1 MKDKLLL
8 KIFRNAGFTLL
19 ELLIVMIIIGLLA
32 ALIGPKMIGRVGES
46 RQTVAKQQ
54 VEGFGSAL
62 EMYRLDTTKYPT
74 QEQGLEAL
82 VSEPQGVNNWKGP
95 YLKKKFIPKDPWG
108 HEYIYT
114 YPGANGDYD
123 IVSYGADGNTGG
135 GGGGKEVASWGKDL
149 CFLLLKGNKGWQISK
164 ILH

>member
-8 KIFRNAGFTLL
+8 KIFKSAGFTLL

-62 EMYRLDTTKYPT
+62 EMYKLDTTKYPT

-135 GGGGKEVASWGKDL
+135 DGEDKDVASWE
-149 CFLLLKGNKGWQISK
+149 
-164 ILH
+164 

>member
-1 MKDKLLL
+1 MGNKQRLRLLT
-8 KIFRNAGFTLL
+8 REGFTLL

-54 VEGFGSAL
+54 IEGFSSAL
-62 EMYRLDTTKYPT
+62 EMYKLDTTRYPT

-82 VSEPQGVNNWKGP
+82 VTQPQGINNWKGP

-108 HEYIYT
+108 NNYVYIY
-114 YPGANGDYD
+114 PGEHGDYD
-123 IVSYGADGNTGG
+123 ILSYGADANSGG
-135 GGGGKEVASWGKDL
+135 EGEDKDVASWE
-149 CFLLLKGNKGWQISK
+149 
-164 ILH
+164 

>member
-8 KIFRNAGFTLL
+8 KIFRSAGFTLL

-62 EMYRLDTTKYPT
+62 EMYKLDTTKYPT

-135 GGGGKEVASWGKDL
+135 DGEDKDVASWE
-149 CFLLLKGNKGWQISK
+149 
-164 ILH
+164 

>member
-1 MKDKLLL
+1 MGNKLKLRLL
-8 KIFRNAGFTLL
+8 GRGGFTLL

-54 VEGFGSAL
+54 IEGFSSAL
-62 EMYRLDTTKYPT
+62 EMYKLDTTKYPT

-82 VSEPQGVNNWKGP
+82 VTQPQGINNWKGP

-108 HEYIYT
+108 NTYVYT
-114 YPGANGDYD
+114 YPGEHGDYD
-123 IVSYGADGNTGG
+123 MVSYGADGNSGG
-135 GGGGKEVASWGKDL
+135 DGEDKDVASWE
-149 CFLLLKGNKGWQISK
+149 
-164 ILH
+164 

>member
-1 MKDKLLL
+1 MGKRLRSLLL
-8 KIFRNAGFTLL
+8 KSRGFTLL

-54 VEGFGSAL
+54 IEGFSSAL
-62 EMYRLDTTKYPT
+62 EMYKLDTTKYPT

-82 VSEPQGVNNWKGP
+82 VIQPQGLVNWRGP

-108 HEYIYT
+108 NNYIYT
-114 YPGANGDYD
+114 YPGQNGDYD
-123 IVSYGADGNTGG
+123 IVSYGADGNSGG
-135 GGGGKEVASWGKDL
+135 EGEDKDVLSWE
-149 CFLLLKGNKGWQISK
+149 
-164 ILH
+164 

>member
-8 KIFRNAGFTLL
+8 KIFRSAGFTLL

-62 EMYRLDTTKYPT
+62 EMYKLDTTKYPT

-108 HEYIYT
+108 NEYIYT

-135 GGGGKEVASWGKDL
+135 DGEDKDVASWE
-149 CFLLLKGNKGWQISK
+149 
-164 ILH
+164 

>member
-1 MKDKLLL
+1 MGNKLKLRLL
-8 KIFRNAGFTLL
+8 GKGGFTLL

-54 VEGFGSAL
+54 IEGFSSAL
-62 EMYRLDTTKYPT
+62 EMYKLDTTKYPT

-82 VSEPQGVNNWKGP
+82 VTQPQGINNWKGP

-108 HEYIYT
+108 NNYVYT
-114 YPGANGDYD
+114 YPGEHGDYD
-123 IVSYGADGNTGG
+123 MVSYGADGNSGG
-135 GGGGKEVASWGKDL
+135 DGEDKDVASWE
-149 CFLLLKGNKGWQISK
+149 
-164 ILH
+164 

>member
-1 MKDKLLL
+1 MRKKLKLELL
-8 KIFRNAGFTLL
+8 KRGGFTLL

-54 VEGFGSAL
+54 IEGFSSAM
-62 EMYRLDTTKYPT
+62 EMYKLDTTKYPT

-82 VSEPQGVNNWKGP
+82 VTEPQGIANWKGP

-108 HEYIYT
+108 NNYVYT
-114 YPGANGDYD
+114 YPGEHGDYD
-123 IVSYGADGNTGG
+123 IVSYGADGNSGG
-135 GGGGKEVASWGKDL
+135 DGEAKDVASWE
-149 CFLLLKGNKGWQISK
+149 
-164 ILH
+164 

>member
-8 KIFRNAGFTLL
+8 KIFRSAGFTLL

-54 VEGFGSAL
+54 IEGFGSAL
-62 EMYRLDTTKYPT
+62 EMYKLDTTKYPT

-108 HEYIYT
+108 NEYIYT

-135 GGGGKEVASWGKDL
+135 DDEDKDVASWE
-149 CFLLLKGNKGWQISK
+149 
-164 ILH
+164 

>member
-1 MKDKLLL
+1 MRNKFTRVLL
-8 KIFRNAGFTLL
+8 KRDGFTLL

-54 VEGFGSAL
+54 IEGFSSAL
-62 EMYRLDTTKYPT
+62 EMYKLDTTKYPT

-82 VSEPQGVNNWKGP
+82 VTETQGIANWKGP

-108 HEYIYT
+108 NNYVYT
-114 YPGANGDYD
+114 YPGEHGDYD
-123 IVSYGADGNTGG
+123 ITSYGADGNSGG
-135 GGGGKEVASWGKDL
+135 DGESTDVASWEERAKRYQSY
-149 CFLLLKGNKGWQISK
+149 F
-164 ILH
+164 

>member
-1 MKDKLLL
+1 MGKRLRLLLL
-8 KIFRNAGFTLL
+8 KSRGFTLL

-54 VEGFGSAL
+54 IEGFSSAL
-62 EMYRLDTTKYPT
+62 EMYKLDTTKYPT

-82 VSEPQGVNNWKGP
+82 VIQPQGLVNWKGP

-108 HEYIYT
+108 NNYIYT
-114 YPGANGDYD
+114 YPGQNGDYD
-123 IVSYGADGNTGG
+123 IVSYGADGNSGG
-135 GGGGKEVASWGKDL
+135 EDEDKDV
-149 CFLLLKGNKGWQISK
+149 ISCE
-164 ILH
+164 

>member
-1 MKDKLLL
+1 MRNKLKLGLL
-8 KIFRNAGFTLL
+8 KNGGFTLL

-54 VEGFGSAL
+54 IEGFSSAM
-62 EMYRLDTTKYPT
+62 EMYKLDTTKYPT

-82 VSEPQGVNNWKGP
+82 VTEPQGIANWKGP

-108 HEYIYT
+108 NNYVYT
-114 YPGANGDYD
+114 YPGEHGDYD
-123 IVSYGADGNTGG
+123 IVSYGADGNSGG
-135 GGGGKEVASWGKDL
+135 DGEAKDVASWE
-149 CFLLLKGNKGWQISK
+149 
-164 ILH
+164 

>member
-1 MKDKLLL
+1 MRKKFKRVLL
-8 KIFRNAGFTLL
+8 NHDGFTLL

-54 VEGFGSAL
+54 IEGFSSAL
-62 EMYRLDTTKYPT
+62 EMYKLDTTKYPT

-82 VSEPQGVNNWKGP
+82 VTETQGIANWKGP

-108 HEYIYT
+108 NNYVYIH
-114 YPGANGDYD
+114 PGEHGDYD
-123 IVSYGADGNTGG
+123 IISYGADGNSGG
-135 GGGGKEVASWGKDL
+135 DGESKDVASWE
-149 CFLLLKGNKGWQISK
+149 
-164 ILH
+164 

>member
-1 MKDKLLL
+1 MRLYGVIEMRKKLKLELL
-8 KIFRNAGFTLL
+8 KRGGFTLL

-54 VEGFGSAL
+54 IEGFSSAM
-62 EMYRLDTTKYPT
+62 EMYKLDTTKYPT

-82 VSEPQGVNNWKGP
+82 VTEPQGIANWKGP

-108 HEYIYT
+108 NNYVYT
-114 YPGANGDYD
+114 YPGEHGDYD
-123 IVSYGADGNTGG
+123 IVSYGADGNSGG
-135 GGGGKEVASWGKDL
+135 DGEAKDVASWE
-149 CFLLLKGNKGWQISK
+149 
-164 ILH
+164 